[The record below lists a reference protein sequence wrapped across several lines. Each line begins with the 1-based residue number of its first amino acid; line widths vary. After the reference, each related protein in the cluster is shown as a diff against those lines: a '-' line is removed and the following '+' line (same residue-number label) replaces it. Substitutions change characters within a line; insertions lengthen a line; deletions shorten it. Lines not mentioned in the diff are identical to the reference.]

1 MSMSRTSCSHRLVVV
16 YCIWEEYDAACP
28 VLGLSWLWVWEEF
41 PIFGWRLL
49 LLMAARQ
56 MQPVELLLEAV
67 VQATAT
73 VAPLGVA
80 TTVPAAAAAAA
91 ETVEPNAM
99 WVSAPWANRA

>member
-1 MSMSRTSCSHRLVVV
+1 MV

-28 VLGLSWLWVWEEF
+28 GLGLSWLWVWEEF
-41 PIFGWRLL
+41 PIFGWRLLLLLLLLHL

-73 VAPLGVA
+73 VALLGVA
-80 TTVPAAAAAAA
+80 TTVPAAAA
-91 ETVEPNAM
+91 ETVVPNAM

>member
-1 MSMSRTSCSHRLVVV
+1 MV

-28 VLGLSWLWVWEEF
+28 WLGLSWLWVWEEF

-49 LLMAARQ
+49 LLLLLLLMAARQ
-56 MQPVELLLEAV
+56 MQPVELLLKAV

-73 VAPLGVA
+73 VALLGVA
-80 TTVPAAAAAAA
+80 TTVPAAAAAA
-91 ETVEPNAM
+91 ETAVPNAM